1 MRKSDTLMD
10 SCCAV
15 IFCGGRA
22 TRVQSVLDELPK
34 ALIPLDKTPYLDGLL
49 KILRVAGIKKVVLCV
64 SPFTSSISTYVGN
77 GSRFNLD
84 VRYSVDDGNVE
95 NAGALWAALPL
106 TDTSLMI
113 CINGDTVVDVDFQNL
128 VRTHVWHRGVATLVG
143 STRDDQPHPGAIE
156 VGADGWVKGIYEFEQ
171 DEGKSV
177 DIPSDSIR
185 MSNSGVYVF
194 DKKRLHRHWPSQ
206 HRVGKL
212 EQGLLRLL
220 AWKRLLWAF
229 PNGDRYLL
237 DLGTE
242 ARLQQARSDINQI
255 GSFFLS

>member
-1 MRKSDTLMD
+1 
-10 SCCAV
+10 
-15 IFCGGRA
+15 
-22 TRVQSVLDELPK
+22 
-34 ALIPLDKTPYLDGLL
+34 
-49 KILRVAGIKKVVLCV
+49 
-64 SPFTSSISTYVGN
+64 
-77 GSRFNLD
+77 
-84 VRYSVDDGNVE
+84 
-95 NAGALWAALPL
+95 
-106 TDTSLMI
+106 MI

-128 VRTHVWHRGVATLVG
+128 VRAHVWCEGTATLVG

-177 DIPSDSIR
+177 GLHSDSIR

-194 DKKRLHRHWPSQ
+194 NKKRLHCHWPPQ

-237 DLGTE
+237 DLG
-242 ARLQQARSDINQI
+242 D
-255 GSFFLS
+255 